1 MRRRSAHRPPVHAA
15 EREASAIDDSQN
27 PKRVL
32 RSLTQNTLS
41 NLFGQSAVVLVA
53 FLSTPLL
60 VGGLGMERFGLLVIL
75 WGLVGYFGFLDLG
88 TGQAAIKYL
97 AEVVERKNRDEVR
110 AIIRAAL
117 SSNAVLGGIGTAAF
131 IALALSGLGNMLNV
145 RPELQDEATLCL
157 YLTAACVLPMLLQT
171 ALRSV
176 PTALRRFDI
185 VNAVQVGTGLLQWG
199 GSAVLIGLGKGL
211 PEILILTI
219 VSKCASLLVY
229 AFATERLVPGAL
241 WSAPSGTTYEMGKLV
256 RFGAWI
262 APSQIIPPAVSLIE
276 RMFIGNLVAL
286 GAVTYFAIPGDT
298 ALRVLIF
305 PVSLVNAIFPVLS
318 GGWSIQEHRPETAGL
333 YRRSFRLLFL
343 LLVPVLVGGILFADD
358 LLTIWLGN
366 SFAEQSSVTLMI
378 LVCATFLM
386 ALAQLPN
393 AALQALGRPDLPA
406 KVLFIETP
414 LTLGMSYYLTSSYG
428 IQGTA
433 WSVLLRCAVELFVLF
448 GLAERLMRTLRIP
461 WRMSFTWKGGGT
473 AVLAIAMATMATWK
487 VEEPIARFGIE
498 MAVWVM
504 CVLAIWSSVMNTE
517 DRMLILRKLGLSVHC
532 GS

>member
-1 MRRRSAHRPPVHAA
+1 MRRSGHRLPAKAFERIAPAA
-15 EREASAIDDSQN
+15 DDGQN
-27 PKRVL
+27 PKRVP

-41 NLFGQSAVVLVA
+41 NLLGQFAVVLVA
-53 FLSTPLL
+53 FISTPVL
-60 VGGLGMERFGLLVIL
+60 VGGLGMERFGFLAIL

-97 AEVVERKNRDEVR
+97 AEVVERKDRDEAR
-110 AIIRAAL
+110 AILRAAL
-117 SSNAVLGGIGTAAF
+117 VSNAVLGGIGTAVF
-131 IALALSGLGNMLNV
+131 IALALGGLGEMLNV
-145 RPELQDEATLCL
+145 RPEFQNEATLCL
-157 YLTAACVLPMLLQT
+157 YLAAACVLPMLLQT

-185 VNAVQVGTGLLQWG
+185 VNAVQVGTGVLQWG

-241 WSAPSGTTYEMGKLV
+241 RMTSPVTRYGVGRLV
-256 RFGAWI
+256 RFGAWVT
-262 APSQIIPPAVSLIE
+262 PSQIIPPAVSLIE

-286 GAVTYFAIPGDT
+286 GAVTYFAIPSDT

-318 GGWSIQEHRPETAGL
+318 EGWSIQEHRPETAGL

-433 WSVLLRCAVELFVLF
+433 WSVLLRCAVEVFVLF
-448 GLAERLMRTLRIP
+448 GLAEKLMRTLRIP
-461 WRMSFTWKGGGT
+461 WRMSFMWKAGGT
-473 AVLAIAMATMATWK
+473 ALLAIAVATMATWK
-487 VEEPIARFGIE
+487 VDDALARLGIE
-498 MAVWVM
+498 TAVWAV
-504 CVLAIWSSVMNTE
+504 CVLAIWSSVMDTE
-517 DRMLILRKLGLSVHC
+517 DRILILRKLGLSVHR